1 METRMHEQVKLYLLI
16 MNDMRSAHIED
27 VSIVAVSTSLD
38 ALQRWEKD
46 QRAPERWKDGR
57 FNKTYSQFTSLEWK
71 NPTNMDPE
79 MYGCNTFCE
88 DGVKTEWVNAE
99 ELNRIMGDS
108 KWIFVQED
116 Y

>member
-46 QRAPERWKDGR
+46 QRAPERWRDDR
-57 FNKTYSQFTSLEWK
+57 WNKTYSKFTALEWK
-71 NPTNMDPE
+71 NPTQMDPE
-79 MYGCNTFCE
+79 LYSTQYCE
-88 DGVKTEWVNAE
+88 DGVKTEWVNIE
-99 ELNRIMGDS
+99 ELDRIMSSS